1 MPAQIRFL
9 TYPEVL
15 ANMFAHAQAPP
26 ASGGL
31 GPSADLTPGS
41 MLRTIL
47 ECAALSDADQ
57 YVQMSRIPNL
67 FSLDKCRGD
76 DLDQR
81 ALEIGA
87 EILVD
92 LRRRPANTSV
102 ASIVV
107 GNGTFLKTTAVAAD
121 VTYGSATFVVVD
133 GSAFPTS
140 GAVTINAGAANEED
154 LIYTRSGN
162 TFTVVLSGV
171 APGALQRSHASGEA
185 VTSVSIRSTLASGV
199 SVGATTAT
207 LLAGTGSAWTA
218 SGTVVFDRSRTT
230 QEKIA
235 FTRAGDVLTL
245 GAAATFAHASGS
257 VVTQGTDGTDHA
269 IPVGAQ
275 PFVPPTLS
283 SPQINFVVQQPGGTL
298 FDGDFVSGLIPVQS
312 AFVGASTRVG
322 AAQITRWTTPPFAN
336 ATVTNP
342 SSATRGANRE
352 EDDDYRQRIK
362 DTVQS
367 FSGGGTS
374 LSITT
379 KVKDLIDPETGAKVA
394 FVQLVEPVLPGR
406 SLLYITD
413 DTPGFSLRQQP
424 FLGRD
429 VIISDATVGEAR
441 GKLGIYGPPY
451 GYSTGSPVA
460 PRLFSS
466 AGTAR
471 GQSTS
476 AGVNFLED
484 TTQSMTTNAF
494 AGMWLKTVD
503 NVFRQIAS
511 NTAVRFVLSAGDVP
525 TGGSFSVYNLAGS
538 PLTPGTDFN
547 FNPATGDLELAAGLA
562 AHDGLVAASDG
573 ASPSLGAYLYSSGL
587 AAFVQRS
594 VNGDPADFNDFPGL
608 RATGSQVLVAVP
620 TTISQAFVVA
630 VVPAPGFT
638 VGQLV
643 VPVQVAMQT
652 IINSSGMGAKL
663 KISDMIVAIKA
674 VPGVAGDGD
683 VSILNPPS
691 NISLPSGTLMRITGG
706 DVTLV

>member
-31 GPSADLTPGS
+31 GQDADLNPGS
-41 MLRTIL
+41 MLRTVL

-81 ALEIGA
+81 AVEIGA

-102 ASIVV
+102 TSVVV
-107 GNGTFLKTTAVAAD
+107 GNGTFLKTTTIAAD
-121 VTYGSATFVVVD
+121 VTYGSATFSVAD
-133 GSAFPTS
+133 GSAFPVA

-162 TFTVVLSGV
+162 VMTVVLSGV
-171 APGALQRSHASGEA
+171 TAAALQRSHASGEPVA
-185 VTSVSIRSTLASGV
+185 SVSIRSLLASSLAAGAP
-199 SVGATTAT
+199 SVA
-207 LLAGTGSAWTA
+207 LLAGTGAAWNA
-218 SGTVVFDRSRTT
+218 SGTVIFDRGLTT
-230 QEKIA
+230 QEKIS
-235 FTRAGDVLTL
+235 FTRSGDTL
-245 GAAATFAHASGS
+245 SLGTVTTFAHSAGS
-257 VVTQGTDGTDHA
+257 VVIQGTDGTDHA
-269 IPVGAQ
+269 IPAGSQ
-275 PFVPPTLS
+275 PYVPPTLS
-283 SPQINFVVQQPGGTL
+283 SPQINFVAQQPGGTL

-312 AFVGASTRVG
+312 ALSGAQTRVG
-322 AAQITRWTTPPFAN
+322 AGQITKWTTAPFAN

-342 SSATRGANRE
+342 ASATRGSNRE

-367 FSGGGTS
+367 FSGGGTP
-374 LSITT
+374 LAITT
-379 KVKDLIDPETGAKVA
+379 KVKELKDPETGAQVA

-441 GKLGIYGPPY
+441 GKLSTYGPPY
-451 GYSTGSPVA
+451 GYSTTAPVA

-476 AGVNFLED
+476 VGVNFLED
-484 TTQSMTTNAF
+484 TTQSMATNAF

-511 NTAVRFVLSAGDVP
+511 NTAVRFILSAGDTP
-525 TGGSFSVYNLAGS
+525 TGGSFSVYNFAGS

-547 FNPATGDLELAAGLA
+547 FNPATGDLELAVGLA

-587 AAFVQRS
+587 AAHVQRA
-594 VNGDPADFNDFPGL
+594 VNGDPADFNAFPGF
-608 RATGSQVLVAVP
+608 RVGGTQVLVAVP
-620 TTISQAFVVA
+620 TTISQAFVFA
-630 VVPAPGFT
+630 VTPKAGFT

-643 VPVQVAMQT
+643 SPVQVAVQT
-652 IINSSGMGAKL
+652 TVNSHGIGVGPVV
-663 KISDMIVAIKA
+663 SDLIVAIKA
-674 VPGVAGDGD
+674 VPGVDD
-683 VSILNPPS
+683 VAPISPAS
-691 NISLPSGTLMRITGG
+691 NVSLPSGALMRITAA
-706 DVTLV
+706 DVSLV